1 VSDLYK
7 DVKIALRVKRILIQS
22 HIFLIQIVN
31 LKQDLFLRYTT
42 DNVIIMFIVYKRP
55 SHRYYM

>member
-1 VSDLYK
+1 VETKPPKACKCAVSDLYK

-31 LKQDLFLRYTT
+31 LKQDLFLEYTT
-42 DNVIIMFIVYKRP
+42 DNV
-55 SHRYYM
+55 